1 MIKIS
6 NISAIKFCILLIT
19 ISLFNVEGL
28 IAQDVKET
36 QEVQKAPILKLG
48 YFDSKAIFES
58 IPERATIQSEIEAIQ
73 AKFEVEETKML
84 EEYKVKVANF
94 LEEKDELNEN
104 IAEARAQEIDQLQ
117 QRIEQF
123 RERSAKDLR
132 QTQENLL
139 APLFER
145 ISLSIRTIG
154 DYYGYACIFDIS
166 EGGISYIS
174 PTICEDC
181 TALINKALGIQ

>member
-1 MIKIS
+1 MIKKS
-6 NISAIKFCILLIT
+6 NITAIKFCILLLAFF
-19 ISLFNVEGL
+19 LFNVKGL
-28 IAQDVKET
+28 NAQDV
-36 QEVQKAPILKLG
+36 QEAQKTPMLKLG

-73 AKFEVEETKML
+73 AKFEVEETNML
-84 EEYKVKVANF
+84 EEYKVKVAKF
-94 LEEKDELNEN
+94 LEEKDDLNEN

-123 RERSAKDLR
+123 RERSAEELR
-132 QTQENLL
+132 RTQERLL
-139 APLFER
+139 APLFEK

-174 PTICEDC
+174 PTLCEDC
-181 TALINKALGIQ
+181 TELIKKDLGIQ